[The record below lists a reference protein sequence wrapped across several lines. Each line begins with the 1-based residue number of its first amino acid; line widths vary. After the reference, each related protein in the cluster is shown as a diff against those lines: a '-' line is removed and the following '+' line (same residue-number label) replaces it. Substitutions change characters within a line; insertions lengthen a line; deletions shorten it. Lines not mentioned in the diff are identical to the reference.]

1 MFVPSLMTEL
11 FHGLSDKKTAN
22 LSKEILKN
30 ILSSL
35 SDLGVKRLLPVLI
48 SRLEITSW
56 KAKIGAI

>member
-1 MFVPSLMTEL
+1 MFVPSLMSEL
-11 FHGLSDKKTAN
+11 FLGLADKKTAN
-22 LSKEILKN
+22 LAKEILKN